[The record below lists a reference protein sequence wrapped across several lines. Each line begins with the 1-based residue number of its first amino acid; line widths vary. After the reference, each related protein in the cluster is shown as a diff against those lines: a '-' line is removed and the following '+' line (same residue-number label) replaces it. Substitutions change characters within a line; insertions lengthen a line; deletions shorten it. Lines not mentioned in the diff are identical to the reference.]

1 MEMSIRAMILDFLPP
16 QKNREVEAAAEM
28 AKTVLSGPPPD
39 KSQSVRRDPAPAPMR
54 SAPYMRGGGRSRVEK
69 AVETIRPEKKKGRE
83 RNR

>member
-1 MEMSIRAMILDFLPP
+1 MSKMAVIPDLLPP
-16 QKNREVEAAAEM
+16 QKNREVEAAAAM
-28 AKTVLSGPPPD
+28 AKTILSGPPQD

-54 SAPYMRGGGRSRVEK
+54 SAPYMRAGGRSSVEK